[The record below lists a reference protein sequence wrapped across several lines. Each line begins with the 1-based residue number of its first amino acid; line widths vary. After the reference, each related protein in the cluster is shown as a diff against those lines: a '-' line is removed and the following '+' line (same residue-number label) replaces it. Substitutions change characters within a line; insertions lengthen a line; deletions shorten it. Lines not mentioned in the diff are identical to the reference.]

1 MPGLSQDQS
10 AAATAGVPLHGGEE
24 QRYRE
29 RTPRSLELLTRTQP
43 VIPTGHAGGM
53 WYQMPYPV
61 LLERGQGA
69 RGWDVDG
76 NRYLD
81 MRIGNWVM
89 ALGHRNETVR
99 DAIVEQLDRASQLG
113 CPEWGLAHRMA

>member
-10 AAATAGVPLHGGEE
+10 AAATAGVPLHPGEE

-61 LLERGQGA
+61 LLERGKGS
-69 RGWDVDG
+69 RVWDVDG
-76 NRYLD
+76 NEYLD
-81 MRIGNWVM
+81 LRIGDWVLDPW
-89 ALGHRNETVR
+89 AL
-99 DAIVEQLDRASQLG
+99 Q
-113 CPEWGLAHRMA
+113 